1 MSRIDRPQGSV
12 RHDNRGRVVL
22 VTGGASGI
30 GHAICR
36 AFVDSGASVVSMDI
50 RQPEADSLTSGI
62 APFLGDT
69 SIETDCQQ
77 AVAFTVEVYGALDVL
92 VNNAAIQPKES
103 YLPLHE
109 LPADL
114 IDRMTA
120 INLTGYSLMAK
131 HAVTVMLRQG
141 SGVIVNM
148 SSGQGGRT
156 ARQVAA
162 YGPIKA
168 ANRMQ
173 AAQWGVEYA
182 RQGIRVVSVSPGAI
196 DTPMVRATLAQQGG
210 GEELANR
217 HPLGRIGRPE
227 EVAAAVLWLSSADA
241 SFITATDVEIDGGL
255 GAFGAFADPY
265 PRSTLPR
272 G

>member
-1 MSRIDRPQGSV
+1 
-12 RHDNRGRVVL
+12 
-22 VTGGASGI
+22 
-30 GHAICR
+30 
-36 AFVDSGASVVSMDI
+36 
-50 RQPEADSLTSGI
+50 
-62 APFLGDT
+62 
-69 SIETDCQQ
+69 
-77 AVAFTVEVYGALDVL
+77 
-92 VNNAAIQPKES
+92 
-103 YLPLHE
+103 
-109 LPADL
+109 
-114 IDRMTA
+114 
-120 INLTGYSLMAK
+120 
-131 HAVTVMLRQG
+131 
-141 SGVIVNM
+141 
-148 SSGQGGRT
+148 
-156 ARQVAA
+156 
-162 YGPIKA
+162 
-168 ANRMQ
+168 MQ

-241 SFITATDVEIDGGL
+241 SFITATDVEVDGGL